1 MSAPELNIE
10 PLRQWGFAPGSY
22 MCMCS
27 DCGKQHIADKR
38 AWRCL
43 ECAEKRVGLIAE
55 AVAREREECAAIAE
69 KEGDGP
75 YAVKHIAAAI
85 RARGQD

>member
-1 MSAPELNIE
+1 MSAPNRLYRWMDGAHVHMAAMAH
-10 PLRQWGFAPGSY
+10 PAY
-22 MCMCS
+22 
-27 DCGKQHIADKR
+27 DCTEYIRKDVADAK
-38 AWRCL
+38 
-43 ECAEKRVGLIAE
+43 KAE